1 METVQSS
8 SSSSAPVSGIEKAQT
23 GILGF
28 DEITGGGLPAGRPTL
43 VCGGPGC
50 GKTLF
55 AMQFLVAGATR
66 FGEPGVFMSFE
77 EPSDDLAKNVASLG
91 FDLDD
96 LTARGLISMDTVVIE
111 RSEIEES
118 GEYDLEGLFLRL
130 DFAIQSVGA
139 KRVVLDTI
147 ESLFSSFSN
156 EAILRAELR
165 RLFRFLKER
174 GVAVVITGERGE
186 GQLTR
191 QGLEEYVS
199 DCVIL
204 LDHRVNEQVSTR
216 RLRIV
221 KYRGSSHG
229 TNEYPFII
237 DRQGLEV
244 LPVTG
249 LQLAHSASTERIPS
263 GIPRLDAMLG
273 GQGFFRGTS
282 ILVSG
287 TAGTGKSSIAAHF
300 ADATCRRGER
310 CLYFALEESP
320 GQILRNMR
328 SIGLDL
334 SQWVERGLLRFHASR
349 PTLFGLE
356 MHLVSIFRWVLE
368 VSPSVVI
375 VDPLSNLSAVGSY
388 NEVMSTL
395 LRLADFLKSREITA
409 LFTSLTTSGD
419 EENETHLGVSSL
431 MDTWLSLR
439 NLESNGE
446 RNRGLYVLK
455 SRGMSHSNQ
464 IRELLLTGQGVEL
477 ADVYLGTEGVLTGSA
492 RIAQEARERAAAAA
506 RQEELAALQRRL
518 DRRKSAVEAQILA
531 LRAEVAAE
539 EEEVGK
545 RVRQALLQE
554 REELAD
560 RAALAAARGA
570 DLRDTESS
578 TLDADP
584 AERQ

>member
-8 SSSSAPVSGIEKAQT
+8 SMSSTPVNGIDKAPT
-23 GILGF
+23 GISGF

-77 EPSDDLAKNVASLG
+77 EAPEELAKNVASLG
-91 FDLDD
+91 FDLND
-96 LTARGLISMDTVVIE
+96 LIARGLISMDTVVVE

-147 ESLFSSFSN
+147 ESLFSSFTN

-174 GVAVVITGERGE
+174 GVSVVITGERGE

-237 DRQGLEV
+237 DHRGLEV

-249 LQLAHSASTERIPS
+249 LDLAHSASTERIPS

-273 GQGFFRGTS
+273 GQGFYRGTS
-282 ILVSG
+282 VLVTG
-287 TAGTGKSSIAAHF
+287 TAGTGKSSISAHF

-334 SQWVERGLLRFHASR
+334 TQWVESGLLQFHASR

-356 MHLVSIFRWVLE
+356 MHLVSIFRWVQE

-375 VDPLSNLSAVGSY
+375 VDPLSNLSSIGSH
-388 NEVMSTL
+388 NEVMAAL
-395 LRLADFLKSREITA
+395 LRLVDFLKARQVTA
-409 LFTSLTTSGD
+409 MFTSLTSSGD
-419 EENETHLGVSSL
+419 MENETHLGISSL

-464 IRELLLTGQGVEL
+464 IRELLLTDHGVEL
-477 ADVYLGTEGVLTGSA
+477 VDVCLGPEGALTGSA
-492 RIAQEARERAAAAA
+492 RLSQEARERAAAAA
-506 RQEELAALQRRL
+506 RQEELESRQRLL

-531 LRAEVAAE
+531 LRAELAAE

-545 RVRQALLQE
+545 RVRQAQLQE
-554 REELAD
+554 REDLAD

-570 DLRDTESS
+570 DSG
-578 TLDADP
+578 TLDAGP
-584 AERQ
+584 ADRLE

>member
-1 METVQSS
+1 MEKVQSS
-8 SSSSAPVSGIEKAQT
+8 SSSSAPVSGIEKAPT

-96 LTARGLISMDTVVIE
+96 LAARGLISMDTVVIE

-174 GVAVVITGERGE
+174 GGSVGITGERGE
-186 GQLTR
+186 GELTR
-191 QGLEEYVS
+191 QGLEEDVS

-221 KYRGSSHG
+221 KYRGSSDG

-237 DRQGLEV
+237 DRRGLEV

-249 LQLAHSASTERIPS
+249 LHLSHPASTERVSS

-273 GQGFFRGTS
+273 GQGFYRGTS
-282 ILVSG
+282 VLVSG

-300 ADATCRRGER
+300 VDATCRRGER
-310 CLYFALEESP
+310 VLYFAMEESP
-320 GQILRNMR
+320 GQILRNMK

-334 SQWVERGLLRFHASR
+334 QQWVDRGLLELHASR
-349 PTLFGLE
+349 PTLYGLE
-356 MHLVSIFRWVLE
+356 MHLVTLFRYVQE
-368 VSPSVVI
+368 FAPSVVI
-375 VDPLSNLSAVGSY
+375 VDPLSNLATVGSTT
-388 NEVMSTL
+388 EVMVTL
-395 LRLADFLKSREITA
+395 LRLVDFLKSRGVTA
-409 LFTSLTTSGD
+409 MFSSLTASGD

-455 SRGMSHSNQ
+455 SRGMRHSNQ
-464 IRELLLTGQGVEL
+464 IREFLLTDQGVEL

-554 REELAD
+554 REEQAG
-560 RAALAAARGA
+560 RAALAAARQA
-570 DLRDTESS
+570 DSGT
-578 TLDADP
+578 
-584 AERQ
+584 

>member
-1 METVQSS
+1 MEMVQSS
-8 SSSSAPVSGIEKAQT
+8 SSFSTPVNGIDKAPT

-96 LTARGLISMDTVVIE
+96 LSERGLIAMDTVVIE

-174 GVAVVITGERGE
+174 GVSVVITGERGE

-221 KYRGSSHG
+221 KYRGSAHG

-237 DRQGLEV
+237 DRRGLEV
-244 LPVTG
+244 MPVTG
-249 LQLAHSASTERIPS
+249 LHLAHSASTERISS
-263 GIPRLDAMLG
+263 GIPRLDSMLG

-282 ILVSG
+282 VLVSG

-300 ADATCRRGER
+300 TDATCRRGER
-310 CLYFALEESP
+310 VLYFALEESP

-334 SQWVERGLLRFHASR
+334 QQWVDRGLLQFHASR

-356 MHLVSIFRWVLE
+356 MHLVNVFRWVQELD
-368 VSPSVVI
+368 PSVVI
-375 VDPLSNLSAVGSY
+375 IDPLSNLSSVGSPT
-388 NEVMSTL
+388 EVMVTL
-395 LRLADFLKSREITA
+395 LRLVDFLKSRGVTA
-409 LFTSLTTSGD
+409 LFTSLTANGD

-431 MDTWLSLR
+431 MDAWLSLR

-464 IRELLLTGQGVEL
+464 IREFLLTDQGVEL
-477 ADVYLGTEGVLTGSA
+477 VDVYLGAEGMLTGSA
-492 RIAQEARERAAAAA
+492 RLSQEARERAAAAA
-506 RQEELAALQRRL
+506 RQEELETLRRRL

-531 LRAEVAAE
+531 LRAEVEAE
-539 EEEVGK
+539 EEEIGK
-545 RVRQALLQE
+545 RIRQALSQE
-554 REELAD
+554 QDLLSD
-560 RAALAAARGA
+560 RAALAASRRA
-570 DLRDTESS
+570 
-578 TLDADP
+578 DADGGTLKASP
-584 AERQ
+584 TEGQQ